1 MWLAK
6 NQLSIFQELAELG
19 LRPSFEVGSRVG
31 RGFADLGF
39 EEYCI
44 LPGNR
49 LQSLLTGT
57 ITQLVDQDKGKL
69 FGIFSPDELIEK
81 IVMSGFDVSA
91 IKSPDQRGW
100 NLEMNKSSSDVTLV
114 KGKSLL
120 MVCCEALKVALK
132 EDK

>member
-1 MWLAK
+1 MWLTK
-6 NQLSIFQELAELG
+6 NELAVFQELAELG
-19 LRPSFEVGSRVG
+19 LEPSFEIGSRVG

-57 ITQLVDQDKGKL
+57 ITPLVDQDKGKL
-69 FGIFSPDELIEK
+69 FGIFSPDELIQK
-81 IVMSGFDVSA
+81 IIISGFDVST
-91 IKSPDQRGW
+91 IKSPDQRDW
-100 NLEMNKSSSDVTLV
+100 NLEMNISGANVPVV
-114 KGKSLL
+114 KAKSLL

-132 EDK
+132 GDK